1 MTAFETGTKTKKGAC
16 FCCWCCSL
24 LEPKQALP
32 LLSLPSKVGGLA
44 GDSRGIRWGFAGDSQ
59 AIRGIRL
66 KNACFWFEFQGDSLE
81 TTNPFYNIK

>member
-1 MTAFETGTKTKKGAC
+1 MLLLLVLLTFGTKTGTATPFTAFK
-16 FCCWCCSL
+16 S
-24 LEPKQALP
+24 
-32 LLSLPSKVGGLA
+32 GGTRGGFA